1 MRIFLRMVWI
11 IRLVRIHMIVLFTFL
26 FTMMVTV
33 LIPQITQERS
43 SGNMTP
49 FHTIYT
55 FILMMVRMIWLRILR
70 MVWMIPVAF
79 LFTMMETVIIMKIR
93 KKSMTR
99 SGTFFHTIYHF
110 ILITAFWFLRM
121 VRMTWLRILRMV
133 RMIWL
138 RFLGMVWM
146 IPIAFLF
153 TMMVTMIIMKMRKN
167 SMYDPRSCTFFHTIY
182 HFLLIT
188 ASLVVV

>member
-1 MRIFLRMVWI
+1 
-11 IRLVRIHMIVLFTFL
+11 
-26 FTMMVTV
+26 
-33 LIPQITQERS
+33 
-43 SGNMTP
+43 
-49 FHTIYT
+49 
-55 FILMMVRMIWLRILR
+55 MIWLRILR

-79 LFTMMETVIIMKIR
+79 LFTMMQTVIIMKIR

-110 ILITAFWFLRM
+110 ILITAFFFL
-121 VRMTWLRILRMV
+121 WLE

-146 IPIAFLF
+146 IPVAFLF
-153 TMMVTMIIMKMRKN
+153 TMMVTMIIMKIRKK
-167 SMYDPRSCTFFHTIY
+167 STTRSGTFFHTIY

-188 ASLVVV
+188 SLVVVVEQSQVNKILISLVDISIS